1 MAKKFPE
8 LKKEMEE
15 IYVERQK
22 LEDEVNKLQDMLA
35 IHRKKFDKL
44 YREIETY
51 HNSLDKDAVESE
63 TGPTLYDLADRMYYY
78 SEYEENGHKELGKLS
93 RELEESQH
101 EFKSHYLAKMKMAS
115 VRNVLRRYGK

>member
-22 LEDEVNKLQDMLA
+22 LESEVNKLQDMLTT
-35 IHRKKFDKL
+35 HKKKFDAL

-63 TGPTLYDLADRMYYY
+63 TGPTLYDLADEMYHYD
-78 SEYEENGHKELGKLS
+78 EYGEHGHKQLDTFA
-93 RELEESQH
+93 RDLEDTQH
-101 EFKSHYLAKMKMAS
+101 EFKTRYLAKMKMAS
-115 VRNVLRRYGK
+115 IRKVLNRYGK